1 MKKQILDQSITAI
14 TTPFLLCFT
23 GLPDSKKSTALNKL
37 LQHFNKDACTHK
49 MEEFNEHGI
58 RFFEL
63 AAARRPPDNEITYE
77 DVKSLVGTSNGYAL
91 VVQSAID
98 HLYGVRGQFIKDF
111 HDPSNVESERVY
123 FDDDPDLNQHFLSI
137 LDCLSAL
144 NRKKKETE
152 NVPIWSQ
159 SLPSGISMINIWDI
173 GLNKAVIYIL
183 PFLSGLLYNCH
194 AWLFFD
200 LLRDLPQLYE
210 LPDLPVNKYDP
221 SRNDREYV
229 MRWRARIH
237 YLLRYAKLTESNRPC
252 QKTCKLIASCTKAI
266 ESNTLTKT
274 IEAFKKKAKN
284 AAMQMQLIDFI
295 DVDNINPFDQGNEK
309 HLHCLAEMFDEIV
322 HNQFK
327 NPVNM
332 PLSFVFLRSFFC
344 ETDEVYISKDVLNQ
358 KALALQLNNAMF
370 IEFCQLFTSF
380 GSIIDVSLID
390 SSSDLIILKP
400 DVFFHKL
407 DKLFY
412 PSSDI
417 DTQVTTYG
425 IVSESTATLIFGSK
439 ELSDVFMSFLTS
451 IGLALKLESKVLN
464 IPLSDQFVYYIP
476 NVSKGKPI
484 LECEPTALH
493 LLHDLNMPMSN
504 FKVKFTDFFLKEY
517 KSTILEMPKEPHIN
531 VCSFRAF
538 PSNIPGHMGVIFELV
553 YLGDAIEF
561 RILTPYD
568 HSCFEEICTQIIRVC
583 HKIMPQEVKYNF
595 AVMCSDDP
603 NPKAI
608 YKLRRNHHFLP
619 NEDLCA
625 KCISKG
631 RHESDVFKIWNTV
644 LSKVCLNLM
653 DFCLLYLFTGCQ

>member
-37 LQHFNKDACTHK
+37 LQHFNKDTSTHK

-77 DVKSLVGTSNGYAL
+77 KVKSLVGTSNGYAL

-123 FDDDPDLNQHFLSI
+123 FDDDPDLNQHFLFI
-137 LDCLSAL
+137 LGRLSAL
-144 NRKKKETE
+144 NRKKKETD

-173 GLNKAVIYIL
+173 GLNKAVLYIL

-237 YLLRYAKLTESNRPC
+237 YLLRYAKLTESNPPR
-252 QKTCKLIASCTKAI
+252 QKTCKLIASCTKTI
-266 ESNTLTKT
+266 ESKILEKK
-274 IEAFKKKAKN
+274 IEAFRKEAKN
-284 AAMQMQLIDFI
+284 VAMQMQLFDFI
-295 DVDNINPFDQGNEK
+295 DVDKITSFDQDNEN
-309 HLHCLAEMFDEIV
+309 HLQCLTEMFDEIV

-327 NPVNM
+327 SPVKM

-344 ETDEVYISKDVLNQ
+344 EKDELYISKDVLKQ
-358 KALALQLNNAMF
+358 KALALQLNDAMF
-370 IEFCQLFTSF
+370 TEFCRLFTSF

-390 SSSDLIILKP
+390 SLSDLIILKP
-400 DVFFHKL
+400 DVFFHEL

-412 PSSDI
+412 PSPDVDSL
-417 DTQVTTYG
+417 VTTYG
-425 IVSESTATLIFGSK
+425 IVSESTATSIFGSK
-439 ELSDVFMSFLTS
+439 KLSSVFMSFLTS
-451 IGLALKLESKVLN
+451 IGLALKLESKVFN
-464 IPLSDQFVYYIP
+464 ITLSDQFAYYIP
-476 NVSKGKPI
+476 NVCTAKPI

-493 LLHDLNMPMSN
+493 LLRDLNIPMSN
-504 FKVKFTDFFLKEY
+504 FKLKFTDFFLNEY

-531 VCSFRAF
+531 VSSFRAF
-538 PSNIPGHMGVIFELV
+538 PSNIPDHNGVIFELV

-568 HSCFEEICTQIIRVC
+568 HSCIEEICIQIISVC
-583 HKIMPQEVKYNF
+583 HKIMPQKVKYNF

-619 NEDLCA
+619 NEDLCT
-625 KCISKG
+625 KCKSKG
-631 RHESDVFKIWNTV
+631 RLESGIIKIWNAV
-644 LSKVCLNLM
+644 LSKVCLRFTY
-653 DFCLLYLFTGCQ
+653 FCLLYFFIGSI